1 MQPSPDK
8 KIDATL
14 ALRSDGR
21 LLVGRDRIKVLE
33 AVAEH
38 GSISQAAKATGFSY
52 KGAWDA
58 VQAINNLLPSP
69 AFVLKTGGRSGG
81 GAELTAEG
89 LKLIEAFHSLEERLT
104 RISSVIALEGLEGV
118 DDFLLWSVG
127 FRISARNVFQA
138 EVVKVEAGPVDV
150 EVALRL
156 SDSIPLHAIVTNDAL
171 EELDLKPG
179 RRALALVKS
188 SFVELTRVDAPR
200 LYERNRL
207 IGRVTRRIDAPPRSE
222 FLLDIGGGKS
232 LTAVVSH
239 ARAEAL
245 GLREGDEAAAQFAP
259 ENVIL
264 AIA

>member
-1 MQPSPDK
+1 MQPPLDK

-21 LLVGRDRIKVLE
+21 LLVGRDRITVLE
-33 AVAEH
+33 AVAKH

-58 VQAINNLLPSP
+58 VTAINNLLPSP
-69 AFVLKTGGRSGG
+69 AFVLKAGGRSGG
-81 GAELTAEG
+81 GAEVTPEG
-89 LKLIEAFHSLEERLT
+89 LRLIEAFHRLEERLT
-104 RISSVIALEGLEGV
+104 RISSAIALEGLESG
-118 DDFLLWSVG
+118 DDFFLWSVG

-156 SDSIPLHAIVTNDAL
+156 SDAIPLHAIVTNDAAGEL
-171 EELDLKPG
+171 ELKPG

-188 SFVELTRVDAPR
+188 SFVELSRVEAPP
-200 LYERNRL
+200 LYERNRFL
-207 IGRVTRRIDAPPRSE
+207 GRVTRRIDAAPRSE
-222 FLLDIGGGKS
+222 LLIDIGGGKS
-232 LTAVVSH
+232 LTAVISY
-239 ARAEAL
+239 ARAETL
-245 GLREGDEAAAQFAP
+245 GLKEGDEVAAQFAP

>member
-1 MQPSPDK
+1 LSPLRDK

-14 ALRSDGR
+14 ALRSEGR

-58 VQAINNLLPSP
+58 VTAINNLLPSP
-69 AFVLKTGGRSGG
+69 AFVLKAGGRSGG
-81 GAELTAEG
+81 GAEVTAEG
-89 LKLIEAFHSLEERLT
+89 RKLIEAFHRLEERLT
-104 RISSVIALEGLEGV
+104 RISSAIALDGLEGL
-118 DDFLLWSVG
+118 DDFFLWSVG
-127 FRISARNVFQA
+127 FQISARNVFQA

-150 EVALRL
+150 EVVLRL
-156 SDSIPLHAIVTNDAL
+156 SDQLPLHAIVTNDAL

-188 SFVELTRVDAPR
+188 SFVELSRVDAPP

-207 IGRVTRRIDAPPRSE
+207 LGRITRRIDAAPRSE
-222 FLLDIGGGKS
+222 LLLDIGGGKS
-232 LTAVVSH
+232 LTAVISH
-239 ARAEAL
+239 ARAETL
-245 GLREGDEAAAQFAP
+245 GLVEGDEAAAQFAP

>member
-1 MQPSPDK
+1 MPNPLDK

-14 ALRSDGR
+14 ALRSEGR
-21 LLVGRDRIKVLE
+21 LLVGRERIKVLE

-38 GSISQAAKATGFSY
+38 GSISQAAKAAGFSY

-69 AFVLKTGGRSGG
+69 AFVLKAGGRSGG
-81 GAELTAEG
+81 GAEVTPEG
-89 LKLIEAFHSLEERLT
+89 LKLIDAFHRLEERLT
-104 RISSVIALEGLEGV
+104 RISSAIALDGLEGI
-118 DDFLLWSVG
+118 DDVLLWGVG
-127 FRISARNVFQA
+127 LRISARNVFQA

-150 EVALRL
+150 DVALRL
-156 SDSIPLHAIVTNDAL
+156 SDQLPLHAIVTNDAL

-179 RRALALVKS
+179 SRALALVKS
-188 SFVELTRVDAPR
+188 PFVEITRIDAPP
-200 LYERNRL
+200 LHERNRFV
-207 IGRVTRRIDAPPRSE
+207 GRITRRIDSEPRSE

-232 LTAVVSH
+232 LTAVISH
-239 ARAEAL
+239 ARAEEL
-245 GLREGDEAAAQFAP
+245 GLREGDQAAAHFAP

>member
-1 MQPSPDK
+1 MSPLYDK

-14 ALRSDGR
+14 ALRSEGR

-58 VQAINNLLPSP
+58 VTAINNLLPSP
-69 AFVLKTGGRSGG
+69 AFVLKAGGRSGG
-81 GAELTAEG
+81 GAEVTAEG
-89 LKLIEAFHSLEERLT
+89 LKLIEAFHRLEERLT
-104 RISSVIALEGLEGV
+104 RISSAIALEGLEGL
-118 DDFLLWSVG
+118 DDFFLWSVG
-127 FRISARNVFQA
+127 FQISARNVFQV

-156 SDSIPLHAIVTNDAL
+156 SDAIPLHAIVTNEATQEL
-171 EELDLKPG
+171 ELKPG
-179 RRALALVKS
+179 RRALMLVKS
-188 SFVELTRVDAPR
+188 SFVELSRVEAAPSD
-200 LYERNRL
+200 ERNRFR
-207 IGRVTRRIDAPPRSE
+207 GRVTRRIDAPPRSE

-232 LTAVVSH
+232 LTAVISH
-239 ARAEAL
+239 ARAEEL
-245 GLREGDEAAAQFAP
+245 GLNEGDEAVAQFAA

-264 AIA
+264 AVA